1 MIAHRGAATTRR
13 PVYNGGV
20 QPLTIA
26 AVYAHPDDGEFFA
39 AGTLAKWAAA
49 GHRVHAICATS
60 GDLGTKRRDGDRAEL
75 ARTRGEELGRALQVI
90 GGQAPVLLGF
100 PDGFLRD
107 HAAALRERLIY
118 WLRKLRVDR
127 VVTFDPWKRYEIHPD
142 HIEAGR
148 MASEAAVFSCFPLLH
163 PEHLQEGLEPVQ
175 PSEVWYM
182 MPTEHRP
189 NRVVDIAGTFGKKV
203 ESVLCHS
210 SQIEMLADW
219 FVNGAD
225 PRALTEAQR
234 AQLREGA
241 TGFLDGMARGLA
253 QLAPGLEL
261 AEAFFAQGVGPG
273 HFQNY
278 QELFME
284 AAGVPPPPPEVC

>member
-1 MIAHRGAATTRR
+1 MPESLR
-13 PVYNGGV
+13 
-20 QPLTIA
+20 IA

-39 AGTLAKWAAA
+39 AGTLAKWTAA
-49 GHRVHAICATS
+49 GHTVFAICATN
-60 GDLGTKRRDGDRAEL
+60 GDLGSKRRDVTRKTLSATRGAEL
-75 ARTRGEELGRALQVI
+75 GHALSLLGGE
-90 GGQAPVLLGF
+90 APILLGF

-118 WLRKLRVDR
+118 WFRRLRIDR

-163 PEHLQEGLEPVQ
+163 PEHLVDGVEPVQ
-175 PSEVWYM
+175 PKEVWYM

-189 NRVVDIAGTFGKKV
+189 NRVIDISVTFQKKV

-219 FVNGAD
+219 FVRGAD
-225 PRALTEAQR
+225 PHALSADQR
-234 AQLREGA
+234 AQLQHGTA
-241 TGFLDGMARGLA
+241 TFLEGMARGVA
-253 QLAPGLEL
+253 NMAPGLEL
-261 AEAFFAQGVGPG
+261 AEAFFAQPVGPG

-278 QELFME
+278 QEMFME
-284 AAGVPPPPPEVC
+284 AAGAPPAPPELG